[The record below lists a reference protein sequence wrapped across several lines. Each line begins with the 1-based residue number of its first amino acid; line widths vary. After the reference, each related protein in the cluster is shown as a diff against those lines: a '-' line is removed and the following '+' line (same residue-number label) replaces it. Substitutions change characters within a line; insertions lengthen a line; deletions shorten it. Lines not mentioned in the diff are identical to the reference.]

1 MASSM
6 TAFVAGSASS
16 FIERNHCIES
26 FGSMATPV
34 RSE

>member
-1 MASSM
+1 M

>member
-1 MASSM
+1 M
-6 TAFVAGSASS
+6 TAFVAGSANCP
-16 FIERNHCIES
+16 IERNHCIES